1 MSKGKFIEST
11 FLDARGNQINGVVQ
25 EKDFTDAIEN
35 SYFFGQFMAYYFA
48 LSLIE
53 KKGVEACQ
61 AFMRKK
67 LSEIAK
73 GNPAFIVKAEE
84 LEKSLM
90 QYYRD
95 SMESNDTHVKE
106 QKNV

>member
-1 MSKGKFIEST
+1 MGKFIESVVVGIDGKPY
-11 FLDARGNQINGVVQ
+11 DAGVQ
-25 EKDFTDAIEN
+25 EKDMTDAIEN

-48 LSLIE
+48 ISLIE
-53 KKGVEACQ
+53 KKGLEACQ

-95 SMESNDTHVKE
+95 SMECKDTHVKE
-106 QKNV
+106 GK

>member
-1 MSKGKFIEST
+1 MSKGKFIET
-11 FLDARGNQINGVVQ
+11 QIVGVDGKPYDAGVQ
-25 EKDFTDAIEN
+25 EKDMTDAIEN

-53 KKGVEACQ
+53 KVKTDNAVK
-61 AFMRKK
+61 FITKK
-67 LSEIAK
+67 LNDIAI
-73 GNPAFIVKAEE
+73 GNPSFLVKAQE

-95 SMESNDTHVKE
+95 SMESDETHVK
-106 QKNV
+106 QRK